1 MKDMNNP
8 FNPSFGKVPPIY
20 IERNRQ
26 VEELVSEIKNPDS
39 PYQITLIYGQ
49 RGSGKTSFMSALCQE
64 FEKQK
69 DFIILNI
76 PSSGNILL
84 SYVQGIYNKTSKAIQ
99 KTLDS
104 LDGISLSIFGF
115 QVEYNKK
122 DKEQVNYQILLE
134 KILKKLSEKN
144 ITVLAVID
152 EVKASAEL
160 KDFISVYQILLL
172 QNLPVRLLLAGLPQN
187 VSELQNDNHLTFLLR
202 APRITLEP
210 LDSSNVRYN
219 YKKAFEKGGKV
230 LGEKALDKMTKGAGG
245 YAYAFQLM
253 GWLVWKNTANKITE
267 KEVTSILDEYKML
280 LFRNAYIKISENFS
294 QMDKLF
300 VISMAKNA
308 GATSMKKLVEETGK
322 SNAYLSNYRARL
334 LDSQIIKQTS
344 YGYVGFVLPYFR
356 EFVNERLV
364 PEFE

>member
-1 MKDMNNP
+1 MKIMSNP
-8 FNPSFGKVPPIY
+8 FNPSFGKLPPIY
-20 IERNRQ
+20 IDRTAQ
-26 VEELVSEIKNPDS
+26 TEELAAELKNPDS
-39 PYQITLIYGQ
+39 PYQTTLIYGQ
-49 RGSGKTSFMSALCQE
+49 RGSGKTSFVSALCQE
-64 FEKQK
+64 LEKQK

-104 LDGISLSIFGF
+104 LDGISVSLFGVQF
-115 QVEYNKK
+115 EYNKK
-122 DKEQVNYQILLE
+122 DEGQVNYQLLLE
-134 KILKKLSEKN
+134 KILKKLSEKK

-152 EVKASAEL
+152 EVKASSEL
-160 KDFISVYQILLL
+160 KKFISVYQILLQ

-187 VSELQNDNHLTFLLR
+187 VSELQNDNQLTFLLR
-202 APRITLEP
+202 APRVTLEP
-210 LDSSNVRYN
+210 LDSSNVRFS
-219 YKKAFEKGGKV
+219 YKKAFENGGKM
-230 LGEKALDKMTKGAGG
+230 LDEKALDKMTRACGG

-253 GWLVWKNTANKITE
+253 GWLVWKNTADKITE
-267 KEVTSILDEYKML
+267 KEVNSVLDEYKML
-280 LFRNAYIKISENFS
+280 LFRNAYIKISEGFS

-300 VISMAKNA
+300 VLTMAKNA

-334 LDSQIIKQTS
+334 LDSQVIQQTS

-356 EFVNERLV
+356 DFVNERLAA
-364 PEFE
+364 EFE